1 DWLTEFA
8 VLDPVANELLKLT
21 WAPENVARRCLFP
34 EPRSIDRKADAEADE
49 IELRNGTITLEQIA
63 ARRGEDYDDLAA
75 QRKRELE
82 NLAASLESSGLG
94 LSTTGAISTVAPAEL
109 TSPTPE
115 SEPEP
120 AANLEQGTVPQ

>member
-1 DWLTEFA
+1 
-8 VLDPVANELLKLT
+8 
-21 WAPENVARRCLFP
+21 
-34 EPRSIDRKADAEADE
+34 E

-63 ARRGEDYDDLAA
+63 ARRGEDYDYLAA

-109 TSPTPE
+109 PPPTPE

-120 AANLEQGTVPQ
+120 AANLEPQGTVPQ